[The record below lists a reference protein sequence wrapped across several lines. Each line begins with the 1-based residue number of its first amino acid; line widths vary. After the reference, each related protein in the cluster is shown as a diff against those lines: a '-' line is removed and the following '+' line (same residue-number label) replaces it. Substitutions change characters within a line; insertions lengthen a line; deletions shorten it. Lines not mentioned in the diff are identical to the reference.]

1 MADYYLIRQGRGP
14 AYNASLPRREQARW
28 DEHAAYLDVLAAAGV
43 VVLGGPVGE
52 VNGQDTLLVIDAD
65 SEAAARGHLANDPWL
80 ESVLTIT
87 SVEPWT
93 IWLRAAGGAA

>member
-14 AYNASLPRREQARW
+14 AYDASLPRREQAGW
-28 DEHAAYLDVLAAAGV
+28 DEHAAYLDVLAEAGV

-52 VNGQDTLLVIDAD
+52 VNGQDALLVIDAE
-65 SEAAARGHLANDPWL
+65 SEAAALAHLADDPWL
-80 ESVLTIT
+80 NSVLTIT

-93 IWLRAAGGAA
+93 VWLRGSGR